1 MIPWQEIF
9 LIVSTIFGVIYAWP
23 IWAPPYEPWR
33 NRSFAISWVFFLFWI
48 IAGGALNGHR

>member
-1 MIPWQEIF
+1 MIPWQEIC

-48 IAGGALNGHR
+48 IAGGALNGHH